1 MLLAGST
8 RFLSLGVSRSGRR
21 EAAAPAHAMA
31 PTRTVCIRQSCLA
44 FRAGVRS
51 SVGFAHG
58 QPRSQGSRRRGRAGG
73 RARAQNTEGRSQ
85 RVTTP
90 AHIPSTP
97 TQAAVPPTQAPSF
110 QWPSL
115 VIFQGVQ
122 QPRQDARA
130 FPPPASYGG
139 REAPR
144 ARPCPASS
152 PLVARLVSSLGQART
167 RARPGHRA
175 RPLLNVWLPTHSF
188 PQRVA
193 ARTYSTSPAQ
203 AHALVGCTASHRPWH
218 TNERPRAQAVRTS
231 RAKPGAHAS
240 ASGYRFPAAA
250 RKARPRGHAPT
261 QSNTGSVTTPTA
273 QAR

>member
-1 MLLAGST
+1 MK
-8 RFLSLGVSRSGRR
+8 
-21 EAAAPAHAMA
+21 
-31 PTRTVCIRQSCLA
+31 
-44 FRAGVRS
+44 
-51 SVGFAHG
+51 
-58 QPRSQGSRRRGRAGG
+58 QP
-73 RARAQNTEGRSQ
+73 
-85 RVTTP
+85 P
-90 AHIPSTP
+90 
-97 TQAAVPPTQAPSF
+97 PPTQWRQRAPYAFVSRV
-110 QWPSL
+110 SL
-115 VIFQGVQ
+115 SAQVFEALLGSHTGS
-122 QPRQDARA
+122 PGARGAAAAGGLEGARA
-130 FPPPASYGG
+130 RRTQKAEASASLRPHTSPAPPHKQQSPRPKRPVSSGPLWSFSKACSSQGRTRGRSPPASYGG

>member
-1 MLLAGST
+1 MKQPP
-8 RFLSLGVSRSGRR
+8 
-21 EAAAPAHAMA
+21 PAHAMA

-130 FPPPASYGG
+130 FPPSQLRRKRSPTRQALPSQQPSG
-139 REAPR
+139 RKVGQQPGTSTHARSPRPPRQAIAQCLVANAQLSATGSSTNLLHFACAGPR
-144 ARPCPASS
+144 ARGMHCFT
-152 PLVARLVSSLGQART
+152 QAM
-167 RARPGHRA
+167 AY
-175 RPLLNVWLPTHSF
+175 
-188 PQRVA
+188 Q
-193 ARTYSTSPAQ
+193 
-203 AHALVGCTASHRPWH
+203 
-218 TNERPRAQAVRTS
+218 
-231 RAKPGAHAS
+231 
-240 ASGYRFPAAA
+240 
-250 RKARPRGHAPT
+250 
-261 QSNTGSVTTPTA
+261 
-273 QAR
+273 